1 MIFVS
6 FFLLFVCCCFLKWK
20 FPKLVVRWDNKCV
33 IILWMFRLGYPFGVC
48 FKSIRGDAHGIFR
61 SFVRSISTYHLHS
74 HIWIALSITN
84 VHSQSM
90 YFYILSIVWPKLTL
104 SFFNHHLQHF
114 YALFAIHS
122 FVLVT
127 WFILSSKILVFIFV
141 CCYEIFFQ
149 VLFCPLFLWFLVWK
163 VAFKVSWFCLY
174 LLFIVVHYRDTPLIV
189 TQSVGLVL
197 CCSSPIHTHTHAQL
211 LCMFSNAICIS

>member
-1 MIFVS
+1 MCVSNQFVVMHTVS
-6 FFLLFVCCCFLKWK
+6 FV
-20 FPKLVVRWDNKCV
+20 
-33 IILWMFRLGYPFGVC
+33 
-48 FKSIRGDAHGIFR
+48 R

-90 YFYILSIVWPKLTL
+90 YFHILSIVWPKLTL

-149 VLFCPLFLWFLVWK
+149 VLFCPLFFVIPCLKSRFQSFLVLFIF
-163 VAFKVSWFCLY
+163 AIYCSTLSRHSSDRHPIGWFGA
-174 LLFIVVHYRDTPLIV
+174 LLFFTNP
-189 TQSVGLVL
+189 
-197 CCSSPIHTHTHAQL
+197 HTHTHAQS
-211 LCMFSNAICIS
+211 LCMFSHAICIS